1 MKRPNVPGTPRRGSF
16 DPSRRRFAKTALAAV
31 GFPAVLSPIKR
42 AAASVRTLQ
51 PGIKIAIQMSGN
63 PSADDFAFAQQLGV
77 EHVCIWTVQGR
88 EASYDNYLRLRKL
101 IESHGMSLWNIINLD
116 VHGMEEVV
124 LNLPGRD
131 KKIEEYLTH
140 IRNLGRAGIY
150 YTTYTHVAN
159 GVWSTGTGTLRGGA
173 LSREFNLG
181 KVKVNMWKGQRWE
194 LPLTHGREFT
204 QEEIWENYT
213 YFMKRLVP
221 VAEEAGVY
229 IGMHPDDPP
238 VPNLGGVP
246 RCVLGNFQGFRRA
259 LEIANSPNIGV
270 CLCVGTWLEGGNLM
284 GKDVYESLRWFG
296 ERKKLFKVHFRNVD
310 RPLPH
315 FKETFMDDGYGDMY
329 KVMKVIRDVNF
340 DGILILDHSPSMVG
354 GAQVQTAY
362 GIGYIRGLVD
372 AVNPAS
378 TK

>member
-1 MKRPNVPGTPRRGSF
+1 MKKHNDPGTPRRGTF
-16 DPSRRRFAKTALAAV
+16 DPSRRRFAKTAMAAV
-31 GFPAVLSPIKR
+31 GFPAVLSQLNR
-42 AAASVRTLQ
+42 ANAMVHPLE
-51 PGIKIAIQMSGN
+51 PGIKIAVQMSGN
-63 PSADDFAFAQQLGV
+63 PSEDDFTFAKQLGV
-77 EHVCIWTVQGR
+77 QHVCIWTVQGK

-101 IESHGMSLWNIINLD
+101 VESHGMSLWNIINLD
-116 VHGMEEVV
+116 VHGMDEVV

-140 IRNLGRAGIY
+140 IRNLGRAGIH

-159 GVWSTGTGTLRGGA
+159 GVWSTGTGTIRGGA
-173 LSREFNLG
+173 LSREFNLDEA
-181 KVKVNMWKGQRWE
+181 KVNTWKGLRWE

-204 QEEIWENYT
+204 QDEIWDNYT

-221 VAEEAGVY
+221 VAEEAGVR

-259 LEIANSPNIGV
+259 LEIADSPNIGV

-296 ERKKLFKVHFRNVD
+296 DRKKLFKVHFRNVD

-315 FKETFMDDGYGDMY
+315 FKETFMDEGYGDMY
-329 KVMKVIRDVNF
+329 KAMKAIRDVNF
-340 DGILILDHSPSMVG
+340 DGILILDHSPSMLG
-354 GAQVQTAY
+354 GAHAQTAY
-362 GIGYIRGLVD
+362 GVAYIRGLVD
-372 AVNPAS
+372 AVNHAAAG
-378 TK
+378 